1 LSVLGGGNVVT
12 WSTDGRLKAKLGGSR
27 LNKLNRYGRGNT
39 DLILVSLGNIVKVEV
54 SEGNLNLMGVGVA
67 NIVTYKGKGTLNARL
82 FGGANVITREGSGN
96 SILYLLAG
104 ANVFI
109 AIFGNNIQTAK

>member
-1 LSVLGGGNVVT
+1 
-12 WSTDGRLKAKLGGSR
+12 
-27 LNKLNRYGRGNT
+27 
-39 DLILVSLGNIVKVEV
+39 
-54 SEGNLNLMGVGVA
+54 MGVGVA

-104 ANVFI
+104 ANVFTDFPQ
-109 AIFGNNIQTAK
+109 AMSGVPYLAV

>member
-1 LSVLGGGNVVT
+1 MLPLPTWISALIPPYMATLILPLPFLVTTFRPPNKDGGNVVT

-54 SEGNLNLMGVGVA
+54 SEG
-67 NIVTYKGKGTLNARL
+67 
-82 FGGANVITREGSGN
+82 
-96 SILYLLAG
+96 
-104 ANVFI
+104 
-109 AIFGNNIQTAK
+109 TAK

>member
-12 WSTDGRLKAKLGGSR
+12 WSTNGRLKAKLGGSR

-54 SEGNLNLMGVGVA
+54 ELPEPSLVMTFAPPSNLAFKVPFPL
-67 NIVTYKGKGTLNARL
+67 
-82 FGGANVITREGSGN
+82 
-96 SILYLLAG
+96 
-104 ANVFI
+104 
-109 AIFGNNIQTAK
+109 